1 MSSQLNVKMKFRSSG
16 CFKVVPLNCEGSF
29 KALWA
34 SVRHSNAPSM
44 DIFVEVSTSQ
54 IVTPTPTISL
64 RLDDVAQFVS
74 LQANDINEGEFD
86 GNLEGDEF
94 DEEFATLDENLIVIE
109 EDGDDDLVFASAP
122 IVEFNK
128 VDPLDE
134 DELNS
139 WKTWE
144 SMVRYEKGKEFAVGQ
159 VFTNKASISDEVTFY
174 SVQANQFFKVAESKP
189 DTVTYKCGRSP
200 SPCNWRLRATRKDPY
215 SQAFTIVTYK
225 GPHDSSCVGDMV
237 PRDHFNLKRAFI
249 SHLIRNYV
257 EGDWGYK
264 VMSVVEVI
272 LDKFGYKISYAKAWN
287 AKQRAIGDI
296 FGDWDASY
304 EMLPRF
310 MQGLKESNPGTV
322 VQWSTTPIGNSNVH
336 TFKRVFWAFKP
347 CIEGFEHCRPVLT
360 IDGTH
365 LYGKFKGTILTAMSI
380 DANNQIFPVA
390 FAIVESENNESWSW
404 FMACIRLFVTKRSGL
419 CVISDRHAGIMNA
432 MSEVGSGWEEP
443 HAFHRICIRHLASNV
458 NTRYKNVKVKNMFGS
473 TAMQFQEKKFDI
485 GFARLG
491 EMDRDAQHYVADVGI
506 EKWSICHDG
515 GHRYGILTTNL
526 AEAFNNVLKGARFLP
541 ITALVQCIFFRV
553 NAYFVERRE
562 EARKRLL
569 QGQHYSSK
577 ITHLLEENCKK
588 GAYHK
593 VVSFDHVGGLYQVT
607 TRRGSRNVSRGS
619 HSHTVDLSK
628 RTCTCNKF
636 QTYKYPCSHV
646 YAVCKK
652 MKLNASQFVEISYT
666 TGEHLASYASK
677 FHPLKD
683 EAYWGH
689 YNGPRIVCDEGKR
702 RGKGSME
709 YRLQPGPVNP
719 EVLTQQETHRSKAI
733 WDGDDKGSL
742 RCRSHLAMHKGF
754 LVSDRVVDFIRE
766 SQFYFIHRVV
776 GLKFNVDFITA
787 LVERWRPETHTF
799 HLTVGEATVTL
810 QDVQVLLGLRIRGD
824 VVTGSAACNWRALI
838 YELLGQTPGE
848 EDLKGASLRI
858 GWLTENF
865 SGLPE
870 QANEQVLHQ
879 YVRAYLLILMA
890 TVMFPDKSGN
900 DIQVVYL
907 PLLRDLDAIDDFS
920 WGSAVLAT
928 LYRNLC
934 RSSNMKARDIGGPL
948 ILLQLWAWER
958 ITIARPIV
966 TGPENPPLIQGPY
979 PLGSQH
985 QLRVDSLGRRWLS
998 VHRRRPQGT
1007 TITTLLGYRDAL
1019 DNMRPDQFVW
1029 QPYPQAIFSFLPE
1042 ACYNDSGEWCVVS
1055 PMICFDIVE
1064 WHLPNRVARQF
1075 GWKQNI
1081 PEPADTEPKL
1091 HKMDKR
1097 GAHSRN
1103 WAEYHSAYLAMW
1115 FRRYQFRFIG
1125 VEDNSD
1131 MGYNDPYMVWYR
1143 DRTRRFISPT
1153 FQQAY
1158 QAPLGATAYLAHG
1171 FAEVHRT
1178 CNTEIQAMPQ
1188 EVPPHYRNIMSNIR
1202 DNTSQSLEHVGYSHL
1217 LQQFHQPTQETQVE
1231 EQHEERGDGSTMQE
1245 STSEDDETLQVFRR
1259 RSRRTNTSMSPINE
1273 QGTPEP
1279 SKAKKIWS
1287 RLRGKKKT

>member
-1 MSSQLNVKMKFRSSG
+1 
-16 CFKVVPLNCEGSF
+16 
-29 KALWA
+29 
-34 SVRHSNAPSM
+34 M
-44 DIFVEVSTSQ
+44 DICVEVSTSQ
-54 IVTPTPTISL
+54 IVTPTPTIPL

-86 GNLEGDEF
+86 GNLEGDEV

-122 IVEFNK
+122 IVEFN
-128 VDPLDE
+128 
-134 DELNS
+134 
-139 WKTWE
+139 
-144 SMVRYEKGKEFAVGQ
+144 
-159 VFTNKASISDEVTFY
+159 
-174 SVQANQFFKVAESKP
+174 KVAESKP

-458 NTRYKNVKVKNMFGS
+458 NTRYRNVKVKNMFGS

-619 HSHTVDLSK
+619 HLHTVDLSK

-709 YRLQPGPVNP
+709 YCLQPGPVNP

-733 WDGDDKGSL
+733 WDRDDKGSL

-824 VVTGSAACNWRALI
+824 VVTGSAACNWRPLI

-934 RSSNMKARDIGGPL
+934 R
-948 ILLQLWAWER
+948 
-958 ITIARPIV
+958 
-966 TGPENPPLIQGPY
+966 
-979 PLGSQH
+979 
-985 QLRVDSLGRRWLS
+985 WLS
-998 VHRRRPQGT
+998 VHHRRPQGT

-1245 STSEDDETLQVFRR
+1245 STAEDDETLQVFRR

-1273 QGTPEP
+1273 QGNPEP

>member
-1 MSSQLNVKMKFRSSG
+1 
-16 CFKVVPLNCEGSF
+16 
-29 KALWA
+29 
-34 SVRHSNAPSM
+34 M

-54 IVTPTPTISL
+54 IVTPTPTIPL

-122 IVEFNK
+122 IVS
-128 VDPLDE
+128 L
-134 DELNS
+134 
-139 WKTWE
+139 
-144 SMVRYEKGKEFAVGQ
+144 
-159 VFTNKASISDEVTFY
+159 I
-174 SVQANQFFKVAESKP
+174 
-189 DTVTYKCGRSP
+189 

-225 GPHDSSCVGDMV
+225 GLHDSSCVGDMV
-237 PRDHFNLKRAFI
+237 PQDHFNLKRAFI

-432 MSEVGSGWEEP
+432 MSEVGSGWEEL

-458 NTRYKNVKVKNMFGS
+458 NTRYRNVKVKNMFGS

-506 EKWSICHDG
+506 EKWSICHDD

-553 NAYFVERRE
+553 NAYFFERRE

-619 HSHTVDLSK
+619 HLHTVDLSK

-702 RGKGSME
+702 RGKSRPHGSME
-709 YRLQPGPVNP
+709 YHMQPGPINP

-754 LVSDRVVDFIRE
+754 L
-766 SQFYFIHRVV
+766 
-776 GLKFNVDFITA
+776 
-787 LVERWRPETHTF
+787 
-799 HLTVGEATVTL
+799 
-810 QDVQVLLGLRIRGD
+810 
-824 VVTGSAACNWRALI
+824 
-838 YELLGQTPGE
+838 
-848 EDLKGASLRI
+848 DLKGASLRI

-1115 FRRYQFRFIG
+1115 FRRYQFRFLG

-1178 CNTEIQAMPQ
+1178 CNMEIQAMPQ

-1231 EQHEERGDGSTMQE
+1231 EQHQERGDGSTMQE
-1245 STSEDDETLQVFRR
+1245 STAEDDETLQVFRQ

>member
-1 MSSQLNVKMKFRSSG
+1 MVR
-16 CFKVVPLNCEGSF
+16 EDGS
-29 KALWA
+29 
-34 SVRHSNAPSM
+34 
-44 DIFVEVSTSQ
+44 E
-54 IVTPTPTISL
+54 
-64 RLDDVAQFVS
+64 
-74 LQANDINEGEFD
+74 
-86 GNLEGDEF
+86 EGDEF

-139 WKTWE
+139 WKIWE

-237 PRDHFNLKRAFI
+237 PRDHFNLKRGFI

-264 VMSVVEVI
+264 VMSVVELI

-287 AKQRAIGDI
+287 EKQRAIGDI

-336 TFKRVFWAFKP
+336 KFKRVFWAFKP

-485 GFARLG
+485 GFARRG

-526 AEAFNNVLKGARFLP
+526 AEAFNNMLKGARFLP

-577 ITHLLEENCKK
+577 ITHLLEKNCKK
-588 GAYHK
+588 EAYHK

-619 HSHTVDLSK
+619 HLHTVDLSK

-636 QTYKYPCSHV
+636 QMYKYPCSHV

-666 TGEHLASYASK
+666 TGQHLASYASK
-677 FHPLKD
+677 FQPLKD

-689 YNGPRIVCDEGKR
+689 YNGPRIVCDELKR

-719 EVLTQQETHRSKAI
+719 EVLTQQETHRGKAI

-742 RCRSHLAMHKGF
+742 RC
-754 LVSDRVVDFIRE
+754 
-766 SQFYFIHRVV
+766 
-776 GLKFNVDFITA
+776 
-787 LVERWRPETHTF
+787 
-799 HLTVGEATVTL
+799 
-810 QDVQVLLGLRIRGD
+810 
-824 VVTGSAACNWRALI
+824 
-838 YELLGQTPGE
+838 QTPGE

-907 PLLRDLDAIDDFS
+907 PLLRDLTAIDDFS
-920 WGSAVLAT
+920 WGSAFLAT
-928 LYRNLC
+928 LYL
-934 RSSNMKARDIGGPL
+934 
-948 ILLQLWAWER
+948 
-958 ITIARPIV
+958 
-966 TGPENPPLIQGPY
+966 TGPKN
-979 PLGSQH
+979 
-985 QLRVDSLGRRWLS
+985 

-1042 ACYNDSGEWCVVS
+1042 ACYNDSGEWSVVS

-1081 PEPADTEPKL
+1081 PEPADTESKL

-1103 WAEYHSAYLAMW
+1103 WADYHSTYLAMW
-1115 FRRYQFRFIG
+1115 FRRYQFRFLG
-1125 VEDNSD
+1125 VENNSD

-1188 EVPPHYRNIMSNIR
+1188 EVPPHFRNIMSNIR
-1202 DNTSQSLEHVGYSHL
+1202 DNISQSLEHVGYSHL

-1231 EQHEERGDGSTMQE
+1231 EQHEDRGDGSTMQE
-1245 STSEDDETLQVFRR
+1245 STAEDDETLEVFRR

-1273 QGTPEP
+1273 QRTPEP
-1279 SKAKKIWS
+1279 SKGKRIWS

>member
-1 MSSQLNVKMKFRSSG
+1 
-16 CFKVVPLNCEGSF
+16 
-29 KALWA
+29 
-34 SVRHSNAPSM
+34 M

-54 IVTPTPTISL
+54 IVTPTPTIPL

-109 EDGDDDLVFASAP
+109 EDGDDDLVFVSAP

-174 SVQANQFFKVAESKP
+174 SVQANQFFKVGESKP

-225 GPHDSSCVGDMV
+225 GPHDSS
-237 PRDHFNLKRAFI
+237 
-249 SHLIRNYV
+249 
-257 EGDWGYK
+257 
-264 VMSVVEVI
+264 
-272 LDKFGYKISYAKAWN
+272 
-287 AKQRAIGDI
+287 
-296 FGDWDASY
+296 
-304 EMLPRF
+304 
-310 MQGLKESNPGTV
+310 
-322 VQWSTTPIGNSNVH
+322 
-336 TFKRVFWAFKP
+336 
-347 CIEGFEHCRPVLT
+347 
-360 IDGTH
+360 
-365 LYGKFKGTILTAMSI
+365 
-380 DANNQIFPVA
+380 
-390 FAIVESENNESWSW
+390 
-404 FMACIRLFVTKRSGL
+404 
-419 CVISDRHAGIMNA
+419 
-432 MSEVGSGWEEP
+432 
-443 HAFHRICIRHLASNV
+443 
-458 NTRYKNVKVKNMFGS
+458 
-473 TAMQFQEKKFDI
+473 
-485 GFARLG
+485 
-491 EMDRDAQHYVADVGI
+491 
-506 EKWSICHDG
+506 
-515 GHRYGILTTNL
+515 
-526 AEAFNNVLKGARFLP
+526 
-541 ITALVQCIFFRV
+541 
-553 NAYFVERRE
+553 
-562 EARKRLL
+562 
-569 QGQHYSSK
+569 
-577 ITHLLEENCKK
+577 
-588 GAYHK
+588 
-593 VVSFDHVGGLYQVT
+593 
-607 TRRGSRNVSRGS
+607 
-619 HSHTVDLSK
+619 
-628 RTCTCNKF
+628 
-636 QTYKYPCSHV
+636 
-646 YAVCKK
+646 
-652 MKLNASQFVEISYT
+652 
-666 TGEHLASYASK
+666 
-677 FHPLKD
+677 
-683 EAYWGH
+683 
-689 YNGPRIVCDEGKR
+689 
-702 RGKGSME
+702 
-709 YRLQPGPVNP
+709 
-719 EVLTQQETHRSKAI
+719 
-733 WDGDDKGSL
+733 
-742 RCRSHLAMHKGF
+742 
-754 LVSDRVVDFIRE
+754 
-766 SQFYFIHRVV
+766 
-776 GLKFNVDFITA
+776 
-787 LVERWRPETHTF
+787 
-799 HLTVGEATVTL
+799 
-810 QDVQVLLGLRIRGD
+810 
-824 VVTGSAACNWRALI
+824 
-838 YELLGQTPGE
+838 
-848 EDLKGASLRI
+848 
-858 GWLTENF
+858 
-865 SGLPE
+865 
-870 QANEQVLHQ
+870 
-879 YVRAYLLILMA
+879 
-890 TVMFPDKSGN
+890 
-900 DIQVVYL
+900 
-907 PLLRDLDAIDDFS
+907 
-920 WGSAVLAT
+920 
-928 LYRNLC
+928 
-934 RSSNMKARDIGGPL
+934 SSNMKARDIGGPL

-1131 MGYNDPYMVWYR
+1131 MGYNDPYM
-1143 DRTRRFISPT
+1143 
-1153 FQQAY
+1153 
-1158 QAPLGATAYLAHG
+1158 AHG

-1245 STSEDDETLQVFRR
+1245 STAEDDETLQVFRR

>member
-1 MSSQLNVKMKFRSSG
+1 
-16 CFKVVPLNCEGSF
+16 
-29 KALWA
+29 
-34 SVRHSNAPSM
+34 
-44 DIFVEVSTSQ
+44 
-54 IVTPTPTISL
+54 
-64 RLDDVAQFVS
+64 
-74 LQANDINEGEFD
+74 
-86 GNLEGDEF
+86 
-94 DEEFATLDENLIVIE
+94 
-109 EDGDDDLVFASAP
+109 
-122 IVEFNK
+122 
-128 VDPLDE
+128 
-134 DELNS
+134 
-139 WKTWE
+139 
-144 SMVRYEKGKEFAVGQ
+144 
-159 VFTNKASISDEVTFY
+159 
-174 SVQANQFFKVAESKP
+174 
-189 DTVTYKCGRSP
+189 
-200 SPCNWRLRATRKDPY
+200 
-215 SQAFTIVTYK
+215 
-225 GPHDSSCVGDMV
+225 
-237 PRDHFNLKRAFI
+237 
-249 SHLIRNYV
+249 
-257 EGDWGYK
+257 
-264 VMSVVEVI
+264 
-272 LDKFGYKISYAKAWN
+272 
-287 AKQRAIGDI
+287 
-296 FGDWDASY
+296 
-304 EMLPRF
+304 
-310 MQGLKESNPGTV
+310 
-322 VQWSTTPIGNSNVH
+322 
-336 TFKRVFWAFKP
+336 
-347 CIEGFEHCRPVLT
+347 
-360 IDGTH
+360 
-365 LYGKFKGTILTAMSI
+365 
-380 DANNQIFPVA
+380 
-390 FAIVESENNESWSW
+390 
-404 FMACIRLFVTKRSGL
+404 
-419 CVISDRHAGIMNA
+419 MNA

-458 NTRYKNVKVKNMFGS
+458 NTRYRNVKVKNMFGS

-485 GFARLG
+485 GFPRLG

-541 ITALVQCIFFRV
+541 ITALVQFIFFRV
-553 NAYFVERRE
+553 NAYFVERRD

-619 HSHTVDLSK
+619 HLHTVDLSK

-666 TGEHLASYASK
+666 TREHLASYASK
-677 FHPLKD
+677 FQPLKD

-689 YNGPRIVCDEGKR
+689 YNGPRIVCDELKR

-709 YRLQPGPVNP
+709 VNP

-733 WDGDDKGSL
+733 WDGNDKGSL
-742 RCRSHLAMHKGF
+742 RC
-754 LVSDRVVDFIRE
+754 
-766 SQFYFIHRVV
+766 
-776 GLKFNVDFITA
+776 
-787 LVERWRPETHTF
+787 
-799 HLTVGEATVTL
+799 
-810 QDVQVLLGLRIRGD
+810 
-824 VVTGSAACNWRALI
+824 
-838 YELLGQTPGE
+838 QTPGE

-900 DIQVVYL
+900 DIQVVKQHEGK
-907 PLLRDLDAIDDFS
+907 R
-920 WGSAVLAT
+920 
-928 LYRNLC
+928 YRRPSYFITTVGMGADYDC
-934 RSSNMKARDIGGPL
+934 STYSHGP
-948 ILLQLWAWER
+948 R
-958 ITIARPIV
+958 NR
-966 TGPENPPLIQGPY
+966 PLIQGPY

-1019 DNMRPDQFVW
+1019 DNMCPDQFIW

-1042 ACYNDSGEWCVVS
+1042 ACYDDSGEWSVVS

-1115 FRRYQFRFIG
+1115 FRRYQFRFLG

-1231 EQHEERGDGSTMQE
+1231 EQHEDREDGSTMQE
-1245 STSEDDETLQVFRR
+1245 STVG
-1259 RSRRTNTSMSPINE
+1259 MAV
-1273 QGTPEP
+1273 G
-1279 SKAKKIWS
+1279 
-1287 RLRGKKKT
+1287 